1 MLMAAS
7 EYLTVETVNDIRQ
20 SECYA
25 IMVDESTDV
34 CVNKLL
40 VIYVKYISQ
49 SNTVCTRF
57 LCNVEVKDG
66 TADTIHSVLV
76 ATLDHYRIP
85 LERMTA
91 FASDGASV
99 MTGCNNGVGVKLKES
114 NPYLFSIHCIAHRL
128 QLASIDSVNED
139 KSFQHFECTL
149 RLLNSY
155 FGKSTLRMHALE
167 EMQREC
173 GDPLLKPVRI
183 SDTRWLSTHAAVS
196 RVQEIFTSLLLLFLR
211 DDPIGIYKQIA
222 NIQFITKLHFYCDIL
237 SHLNV
242 LITLFQR
249 QDILP
254 HEVDQYVASTVNA
267 IRSEYLEGDVPEM
280 GIYSQQL
287 TYKLKAVMLADPSTD
302 INHVYRYIVATG
314 VSSHPIKFKCADIN
328 VFKNLIR
335 RVATS
340 VIDHLHARFPPQPI
354 FEAFKVFDPKHMR
367 DHRVNFASY
376 GRSELTAVCTHFCNI
391 SFLNISPQV
400 AQIEWNT
407 IKNLIKDNV
416 GKYSTISD
424 LLQFPDLKVT
434 YPNMYKVL
442 SVIVCMPVTSV
453 DCERGFSKM
462 SLIKSDIRNKLNSET
477 LNALMNVSISDVN
490 RDKVRWGGVSEIFHH
505 RLTHRAAT
513 VYQQRLEKNKRA
525 RSPSPSAH
533 HHHDDMDQS
542 NVEEVKEEK
551 VAPTTAKKHKQN
563 PLSSPTTTIH
573 IENNGNI
580 FHMVNSKQPIVNINQ
595 PSQTGPGARV
605 SEPVSQ
611 HESDVHVSTFVDR
624 MITENNL
631 QSGKTVPP
639 HVRAAIVNSMIN
651 NQPPIK
657 LNEQDLIK
665 RIQNKLKQQK

>member
-7 EYLTVETVNDIRQ
+7 EYLTGETVKDIRQ

-25 IMVDESTDV
+25 LMVDESTDV
-34 CVNKLL
+34 GVNKLL

-49 SNTVCTRF
+49 SNTVGTTF
-57 LCNVEVKDG
+57 LCNMEVADG
-66 TADTIHSVLV
+66 TADTIHSVILS
-76 ATLDHYRIP
+76 TLNHHRIP

-128 QLASIDSVNED
+128 QLASIDAVNED
-139 KSFQHFECTL
+139 RSFEHFECTL

-155 FGKSTLRMHALE
+155 FGKSTSRMHALE
-167 EMQREC
+167 EMQRLC

-196 RVQEIFTSLLLLFLR
+196 RVQEMFASLLLLFRR

-254 HEVDQYVASTVNA
+254 HEVDEYVASTMNA
-267 IRSEYLEGDVPEM
+267 IRCDYLEGDVPEM

-287 TYKLKAVMLADPSTD
+287 IYKLKAVMLADPSTD
-302 INHVYRYIVATG
+302 INHVYRYTIYTG
-314 VSSHPIKFKCADIN
+314 ISIHSIKFKCSDID

-340 VIDHLHARFPPQPI
+340 VIDHLQARFPPQAI
-354 FEAFKVFDPKHMR
+354 FTAFKVFDPKHMR
-367 DHRVNFASY
+367 DHQANFGSY
-376 GRSELTAVCTHFCNI
+376 GRSELTAVCTHFSNI
-391 SFLNISPQV
+391 SFLNISSQV
-400 AQIEWNT
+400 AQIEWHT
-407 IKNLIKDNV
+407 IKHIIKDNV

-424 LLQFPDLKVT
+424 LLQFPDLRVT

-462 SLIKSDIRNKLNSET
+462 STIKSDIRNKLHSDT
-477 LNALMNVSISDVN
+477 LNALMNISISGVA
-490 RDKVRWGGVSEIFHH
+490 RDKVRWGGVSEIFEH

-525 RSPSPSAH
+525 RSPSPS
-533 HHHDDMDQS
+533 DDMDQS
-542 NVEEVKEEK
+542 DLDEVKVEEKA
-551 VAPTTAKKHKQN
+551 APTTAKKHKQN
-563 PLSSPTTTIH
+563 ALSSPTTGITIGS
-573 IENNGNI
+573 NSGNI
-580 FHMVNSKQPIVNINQ
+580 FHIVNNRQ
-595 PSQTGPGARV
+595 PSINIDQRLSGARRV

-611 HESDVHVSTFVDR
+611 HESDGHVSTFIDR
-624 MITENNL
+624 MITEYQL
-631 QSGKTVPP
+631 QPGKIPP
-639 HVRAAIVNSMIN
+639 HVRAGIVNHMIN

-657 LNEQDLIK
+657 LNESDLIK
-665 RIQNKLKQQK
+665 MIQNQLKQQK